1 MHIWVDADACPVAL
15 RDLLFRAAER
25 TQTSTTFVANTY
37 VRLPASAW
45 VKGLQVEQG
54 FDVADRYIISHIQ
67 AGDLVITQDI
77 PLAAQ
82 VIDRGATAL
91 NHRGELLT
99 STNIGDRLATRNLL
113 QDLRDAG
120 LAQSSQNALNLRDR
134 QLFASALERQ
144 LRPSS

>member
-25 TQTSTTFVANTY
+25 TRTPTTLVANAY
-37 VRLPASAW
+37 LRLPPSAW
-45 VKGLQVEQG
+45 INSIQVEQG
-54 FDVADRYIISHIQ
+54 FDVADRYIISKIQ
-67 AGDLVITQDI
+67 SGDLVITQDV

-82 VIDRGATAL
+82 AIDRGAKAL

-120 LAQSSQNALNLRDR
+120 LAQSSQNALSLRDR
-134 QLFASALERQ
+134 QLFASELERQ